1 MKSAL
6 VRITLVL
13 AFSALGAAGALAASS
28 QNLLRQQRVQVY
40 VGADNVGFT
49 GYISEQGTYGGQGT
63 DVYHFDPTDPSAA
76 GFERCVTACTR
87 PNTGPS
93 EIGKTRAYVST
104 VRVVLEDLGGQS
116 RSKLATIFVNPNSF
130 FISENDVYAV
140 GEIDALNINFGEFG
154 VVGSGSDRTRLEN
167 IFSQYKLKNYK
178 IDQKSTAYWDP
189 ADATFNRN
197 ERLRSNIDRLLSERA
212 VDITP
217 AGAVVVGTLDFNSTQ
232 LNPTGAP
239 EGGVVVIKKDITF
252 DNVSILGRGTIIVE
266 GNLTIT
272 NNFGPP
278 TAQQGPVGVVVR
290 KIDPN
295 DPSRLTVANV
305 RVEDPARGLP
315 DQIVVGVAFFIPNGA
330 FDTGDSPPVGGTPLT
345 VKGAIVANTFDLSG
359 RTPNIGGHFDITLTY
374 DGTLA
379 ERTPPGFNL
388 LVLPKLRENP

>member
-1 MKSAL
+1 MKSVL
-6 VRITLVL
+6 VRIALVL
-13 AFSALGAAGALAASS
+13 TLCALGAAGVSAASP

-40 VGADNVGFT
+40 VGADNAGFT
-49 GYISEQGTYGGQGT
+49 GYIAEQGTYSGKGT
-63 DVYHFDPTDPSAA
+63 DIYDFNPTDFTQA
-76 GFERCVTACTR
+76 GFERCPTVCTR

-93 EIGKTRAYVST
+93 EIGKTRAYVANL
-104 VRVVLEDLGGQS
+104 RVVAEDLGQS
-116 RSKLATIFVNPNSF
+116 RSKLTTIFVNPTVF
-130 FISENDVYAV
+130 FLNANDVYAV
-140 GEIDALNINFGEFG
+140 GEIDALNINFGENG

-178 IDQKSTAYWDP
+178 IDQKSTAFWDP
-189 ADATFNRN
+189 ADTTFNRN
-197 ERLRSNIDRLLSERA
+197 ARLRSNIDRLLLERA

-217 AGAVVVGTLDFNSTQ
+217 PGAVVNGTLDFTSTQ

-278 TAQQGPVGVVVR
+278 TTQQGPVGVVVR
-290 KIDPN
+290 KLDPL
-295 DPSRLTVANV
+295 DPSRLAVANV

-315 DQIVVGVAFFIPNGA
+315 EQTVVGVAFFIPNGA

-345 VKGAIVANTFDLSG
+345 VKGAVVANTFELSG
-359 RTPNIGGHFDITLTY
+359 RRSNVGGYFDITITY

-388 LVLPKLRENP
+388 LVLPTLREKQ